1 MAVNSVQHPYL
12 CNNKCSEC
20 LIDTD
25 IKLLKVKTS
34 YKVHLNLYLQHQIM
48 ASGLWL
54 HVFGSHLEDL
64 DQLRLSP
71 EIVTSKQ
78 YYDFNVSRGYFS
90 MKGTSTLKYIP
101 LFLRLR

>member
-1 MAVNSVQHPYL
+1 M
-12 CNNKCSEC
+12 
-20 LIDTD
+20 IDTD
-25 IKLLKVKTS
+25 IKLLKVKPS

-71 EIVTSKQ
+71 EIMTSKQ

-90 MKGTSTLKYIP
+90 MKGTSTLKEDKLYIP